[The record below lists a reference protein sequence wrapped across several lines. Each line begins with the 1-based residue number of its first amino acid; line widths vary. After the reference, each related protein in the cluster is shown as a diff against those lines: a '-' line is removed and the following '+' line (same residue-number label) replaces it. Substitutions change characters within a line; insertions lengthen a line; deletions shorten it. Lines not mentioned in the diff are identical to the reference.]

1 MFKRSKQPARLFT
14 LLVTCFVGFNSLLL
28 LLSGLAFYGTYSELA
43 YREIRDAKQQLLD
56 ETSRKLSSYVAG
68 IQDTARFV
76 VTNTLVQ
83 QLLSEPP
90 AHKYDYVSKSRRLYE
105 EFRKMVTVKPGL
117 HSIELYTDWSAG
129 FPPFQEQFMHP
140 LAQAEE
146 EGWLMRLEKADAF
159 WLPSRDVPVSDG
171 TIRMISY
178 VQRIQGFRGENLGVV
193 KLNIPE
199 EGLFN
204 ILLGDMPAD
213 ERHYYAIADAG
224 GNLIAAR
231 LPPEISARDG
241 PGGIEDGAAGGG
253 RDGAASGDAGGVEG
267 ILRAAAGTSYNVIRS
282 DAGSEYWTL
291 MEFISRDVFQQSER
305 ELRLLTAGL
314 LAVLLLVSVPL
325 VLWLSRMLAAPIRS
339 IVEGMHAVEKGNFSV
354 RLKGSRVQEYTA
366 LTANFNRMVQ
376 RLDELIDRL
385 DREHRKRRE
394 VEMQLM
400 LAQIKPHFLYNTLDM
415 IHWRALDYGAED
427 ISRMVQQLSRLFRIG
442 LSNDRWYVTLRD
454 ELMHARTYIAI
465 QQFRQAYPIAFE
477 EAVDRELYECY
488 LPKIVLQPF
497 LENAVVHGFRNWPA
511 DRKAEIRV
519 TATAHREP
527 DGEELRLTVADNGR
541 GLPETFDVRR
551 DGGIGIRNVQDRIHL
566 YFGYRY
572 GVTLRRREEGGTIVE
587 IRLPL
592 IRSEDE
598 IRKLTGGGDH
608 ENDSARG

>member
-1 MFKRSKQPARLFT
+1 MLRWTKQPAKLFT
-14 LLVTCFVGFNSLLL
+14 LLVVCFVGFNSLLL
-28 LLSGLAFYGTYSELA
+28 LLSGLAFYGTYSDVA

-56 ETSRKLSSYVAG
+56 ETSRKLSNYVAG
-68 IQDTARFV
+68 IQETARFV

-83 QLLSEPP
+83 QILSEAPRSTF
-90 AHKYDYVSKSRRLYE
+90 DYVSKSRRLHE

-129 FPPFQEQFMHP
+129 YPPFQEQFLHT
-140 LAQAEE
+140 LQQAAE
-146 EGWLMRLEKADAF
+146 EGWLTRLERADAF
-159 WLPSRDVPVSDG
+159 WLPSREVSVSG
-171 TIRMISY
+171 RTIRMVSY
-178 VQRIQGFRGENLGVV
+178 VQRIQDSRGKSLGVA

-199 EGLFN
+199 EELFD
-204 ILLGDMPAD
+204 ILRGDAPD
-213 ERHYYAIADAG
+213 DDLNHFVIADAG

-231 LPPEISARDG
+231 LPS
-241 PGGIEDGAAGGG
+241 GIPAQNSVED
-253 RDGAASGDAGGVEG
+253 
-267 ILRAAAGTSYNVIRS
+267 ILREAADTPYNVIRS

-291 MEFISRDVFQQSER
+291 MQFISRGVFQQSER

-325 VLWLSRMLAAPIRS
+325 ALWLSRMLAAPIRG
-339 IVEGMHAVEKGNFSV
+339 IVEGMHAVEKGDFSV
-354 RLKGSRVQEYTA
+354 RLEGSRVQEYMV

-376 RLDELIDRL
+376 RLDKLIDRL

-400 LAQIKPHFLYNTLDM
+400 LEQIKPHFLYNTLDM
-415 IHWRALDYGAED
+415 IHWRALDYGAHD
-427 ISRMVQQLSRLFRIG
+427 ISQMVQQLSRLFRIG

-465 QQFRQAYPIAFE
+465 QQFRKAYPIAFRE
-477 EAVDRELYECY
+477 EVDRELYECY

-511 DRKAEIRV
+511 ERQADIRV

-527 DGEELRLTVADNGR
+527 DGEELRLTVADNGH
-541 GLPETFDVRR
+541 GLPESFDLRR
-551 DGGIGIRNVQDRIHL
+551 HGGIGIRNVQDRIHL

-592 IRSEDE
+592 IRNEDE
-598 IRKLTGGGDH
+598 IRKLTGGGDL
-608 ENDSARG
+608 ENDSAGG